1 MTLCWNFY
9 DRPSERL
16 YRQAAGGLPAHLF
29 NIPIGRLKTV
39 FQTALRSVHH
49 SSAKVRPTLK
59 IIWPLN
65 RLSGKWRSHAHA
77 WRGAVYGVAVLYSF
91 FIYFTVY
98 RQRDKQAQAALP
110 QNRGRLKTPM
120 RSDGLLPAYQC
131 KAILSRW
138 INSSSIT

>member
-29 NIPIGRLKTV
+29 SIPIGRLKTV

-65 RLSGKWRSHAHA
+65 RLSGRWRSHAHA
-77 WRGAVYGVAVLYSF
+77 WRGAVYGVAVIPF
-91 FIYFTVY
+91 FIYFTVSTKAANKR
-98 RQRDKQAQAALP
+98 RQPCPKNQ
-110 QNRGRLKTPM
+110 GRLKTPM
-120 RSDGLLPAYQC
+120 RSDGLLPVYQC